1 MVALI
6 LRRWSIVRLVIGS
19 VALQAVIRVAVHE
32 ISPFAKQGTPR
43 WPAVLVLVFL
53 FAGLSLV
60 FALCFLSPWLAHLP
74 GLSVPRQRQFYARF
88 LLWCGL
94 GAFAIGALGL
104 SHPPAFDNAAG
115 FTGAA
120 GLIFGS
126 VAYLKRH
133 NDGDQVG

>member
-6 LRRWSIVRLVIGS
+6 LRRWSIVRLVIGGM
-19 VALQAVIRVAVHE
+19 ALQAVIRVAAHE

-43 WPAVLVLVFL
+43 WPAVFVLVFL

-60 FALCFLSPWLAHLP
+60 FALCFSSPWLAHLP
-74 GLSVPRQRQFYARF
+74 GLSVPRQRYARF
-88 LLWCGL
+88 LLWCGII
-94 GAFAIGALGL
+94 AFVVGVLNL
-104 SHPPAFDNAAG
+104 SNPPAFDDAAG

-133 NDGDQVG
+133 NDSDQV